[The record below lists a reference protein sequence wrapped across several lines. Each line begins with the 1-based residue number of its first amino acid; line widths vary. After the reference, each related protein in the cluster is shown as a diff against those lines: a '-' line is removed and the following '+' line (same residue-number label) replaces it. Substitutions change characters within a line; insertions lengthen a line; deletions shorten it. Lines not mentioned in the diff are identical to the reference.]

1 MNSLKNELNI
11 LNRAKNVKY
20 NKKTCT
26 FSFISEIGAT
36 LWTGRLD
43 TNEIN
48 TLGGIVE
55 LRKFINALES
65 GKKKVS
71 ADKKT
76 IGNLKIA
83 ILCCRDDK

>member
-11 LNRAKNVKY
+11 LNRAKSVKY
-20 NKKTCT
+20 NKKTKT
-26 FSFISEIGAT
+26 FSFISETGVT
-36 LWTGRLD
+36 LWTGRPD

-48 TLGGIVE
+48 TLGGIEE
-55 LRKFINALES
+55 LKKFINDLDS

-76 IGNLKIA
+76 IDKLKMAYI
-83 ILCCRDDK
+83 CRGADK

>member
-1 MNSLKNELNI
+1 MNSLKNEPNI

-20 NKKTCT
+20 NEETCT

-48 TLGGIVE
+48 TLGGIGE

-76 IGNLKIA
+76 IDKLKMAYI
-83 ILCCRDDK
+83 CRGADK